1 MTEPRLAEAFRRLQV
16 DLRALKVR
24 WALVGGLAVSARAEP
39 RTTRDIDVAIA
50 VAGDPQAEDLI
61 HRLRARGYLDE
72 VVMEHRDVGRLS
84 TVRLTRRGGKDD
96 IFFDLLF
103 ASSGIEP
110 EVADEAQL
118 LEILPG
124 LFAPVASIGHL
135 LALKV
140 LALRPDRPQERPQD
154 FTDIRELLR
163 VADDSD
169 LRRARAALELI
180 SRRGYDRGKNLE
192 AELEKQLTQFRYEQ
206 DGVRR

>member
-1 MTEPRLAEAFRRLQV
+1 MMEPRLAEAFRRLQV
-16 DLRALKVR
+16 DFRALR
-24 WALVGGLAVSARAEP
+24 IQWALVGGLAVSARAEP

-50 VAGDPQAEDLI
+50 VAGDGEAEEI
-61 HRLRARGYLDE
+61 IRRLRDRGYLDE
-72 VVMEHRDVGRLS
+72 VVMEHRDRDRLS
-84 TVRLTRRGGKDD
+84 TVRLTRRGDESG

-110 EVADEAQL
+110 EVVERADL

-124 LFAPVASIGHL
+124 LFAPVAGIGHL

-154 FTDIRELLR
+154 FTDIRELLG

-180 SRRGYDRGKNLE
+180 SRRGYDRGKALE
-192 AELEKQLTQFRYEQ
+192 AELEKQLTHFRQEQ